1 MDAGK
6 IQSSTSSL
14 ITPVPSLGEE
24 VDLIDVSVPISSSL
38 VMMLRS
44 AFRVVFCLAVARFS
58 ISLLVST
65 TA

>member
-1 MDAGK
+1 MAVEVWEMY
-6 IQSSTSSL
+6 QLL
-14 ITPVPSLGEE
+14 ITPVPSLGEQ

-44 AFRVVFCLAVARFS
+44 AFRLVFCLTVARVS
-58 ISLLVST
+58 ISLFVST

>member
-1 MDAGK
+1 M
-6 IQSSTSSL
+6 
-14 ITPVPSLGEE
+14 PSLGEE